1 MTQFKEQQGF
11 LTIAQNNESTDYLEL
26 AYLQAKSVKATQKIN
41 SYAVIVDEATSKL
54 VTERHR
60 QVIDYVIVLKQD
72 DAQDD
77 AWKLKNEWQVFTLTP
92 FKETIK
98 LESDLLL
105 TRSIDHWW
113 TAFRLRPMC
122 FSHRCRDHRQEV
134 VEETPYR
141 KFFRD
146 NGLPDLYNGL
156 YYFRYTKETADFF
169 GLARKL
175 FQNWESITPSLIRAH
190 GSKPTTDAVFALTAK
205 ILGEENYYVPTLDFV
220 NFVHMK
226 SGIQGWSDNQPWT
239 DYAMVEQDQ
248 SRVRINNI
256 NQLWPVHYHE
266 KDINWNG

>member
-1 MTQFKEQQGF
+1 M
-11 LTIAQNNESTDYLEL
+11 
-26 AYLQAKSVKATQKIN
+26 KATQKIN

-54 VTERHR
+54 ITERHR
-60 QVIDYVIVLKQD
+60 KVIDYVIVLKQD

-92 FKETIK
+92 FKETVK

-122 FSHRCRDHRQEV
+122 FSHRCRDHRQQV
-134 VEETPYR
+134 IEETPYR
-141 KFFRD
+141 RFFRD

-175 FQNWESITPSLIRAH
+175 FQNWASITPELIRAH

-239 DYAMVEQDQ
+239 DYAMIEQDR
-248 SRVRINNI
+248 SRIRINNI
-256 NQLWPVHYHE
+256 DQLWPVHYHK
-266 KDINWNG
+266 KDIDWNG